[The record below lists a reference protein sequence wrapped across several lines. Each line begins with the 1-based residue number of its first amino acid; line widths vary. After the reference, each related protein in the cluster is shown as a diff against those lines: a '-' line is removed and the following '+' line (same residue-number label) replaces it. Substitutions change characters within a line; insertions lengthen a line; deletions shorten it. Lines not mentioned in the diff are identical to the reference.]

1 MTDNAPRTSSTSTDD
16 WGGPTR
22 PPGPGNSDQ
31 PGDPDGGFIDR
42 LLDRLPYWLTW
53 RETFLGALLGIAALI
68 VLVLAIAF
76 ATTFFDSGSLSGT
89 LAQVDEHRS
98 GDNYDGWVASHDA
111 AERIATYTPGGFRSF
126 FHTLGIVVPRTSP
139 SVLRAELER
148 EHAFAASVLEH
159 RFESADRRNAAHL
172 SWSAFDEETMT
183 PISAASRIHRHL
195 TRGRLGE
202 AVVLARKAR
211 ETFDENRRVLRA
223 HASAALAA
231 QAGSDLEGLGDTLS
245 NFGADATLH
254 DRYLLARI
262 ARFDPDQSQPAIL
275 DELLE
280 TNPDHFDTNIELV
293 ASLIR
298 SGRPKEAQSAGTKI
312 LNGRKEAASPYQIAR
327 LRNTVA
333 DALAEADRTDSA
345 LEHYEKAIAK
355 LPERASVYLPSI
367 DHFLD
372 AGDLARAE
380 EQIETAQRN
389 AHPSPELDL
398 RRARLG
404 FYRGRF
410 DRALALLDRA
420 SSEVELAPLLK
431 ARILIAAEE
440 YEKATNLLGDLSD
453 FHPRSAALDAL
464 EQLAAAGAANE
475 IGESELEAADNLV
488 SEHGDDPVVL
498 RSAAKLRI
506 RASKMGPEGDHLDRA
521 EAYLEK
527 AHELQPQRSL
537 NDYLRCE
544 IYRLRQ
550 DPEEASKYCDRAR
563 ERNDRYLPGMLTAA
577 RLDFLEQ
584 TPTDAALLLARLAG
598 AFDDSWKVTKLRMR
612 SLFETHRP
620 QQAAELL
627 EEWRGRSV
635 SDTPEFQL
643 FEGHAAFFQGD
654 YSGAVDHYR
663 NARDSEEHTDEAR
676 LYYAHTLVRLGNF
689 EEAEKIVRELKE
701 LDDWSGPAWAVFG
714 ELRLRQ
720 DEVLDAIQNLRIGT
734 RHYDREVDSRER
746 IAHLY
751 GQRALAWVAHRD
763 WNDSRVE
770 RYLSRGREYGD
781 PNSPELMFPLGMY
794 YLNVRGNEN
803 DPGRAVELLERTVEI
818 QPKRCEAIR
827 ALHAAYEKTRD
838 YGGIKRM
845 EKRIEDDC
853 GE

>member
-1 MTDNAPRTSSTSTDD
+1 MSDNAPRTSSTPTDD

-22 PPGPGNSDQ
+22 PPGPGNPDQ
-31 PGDPDGGFIDR
+31 PGDPDGSLIDR
-42 LLDRLPYWLTW
+42 LLNRLPYWLTW
-53 RETFLGALLGIAALI
+53 RETFLGALLGIVALI

-98 GDNYDGWVASHDA
+98 GDTYDGWLASHDA
-111 AERIATYTPGGFRSF
+111 AGRIATYTPGGFRSF

-139 SVLRAELER
+139 SSLRAELER

-159 RFESADRRNAAHL
+159 RFESADRRDATHL
-172 SWSAFDEETMT
+172 SWSAFDEEAMT

-202 AVVLARKAR
+202 AVELARKAR
-211 ETFDENRRVLRA
+211 ESFDENRRILRA

-231 QAGSDLEGLGDTLS
+231 QTGSDLDSLADTLS
-245 NFGADATLH
+245 EYGADATLH

-262 ARFDPDQSQPAIL
+262 ARFDPDQSQTAIL

-280 TNPDHFDTNIELV
+280 TAPDHLDANIEKV
-293 ASLIR
+293 ASLVR
-298 SGRPKEAQSAGTKI
+298 SGQPKKAQSTGTKL
-312 LNGRKEAASPYQIAR
+312 LNGAKEAASAYQLAR
-327 LRNTVA
+327 LRNAVA
-333 DALAEADRTDSA
+333 DALTEADRTDSA
-345 LEHYEKAIAK
+345 REHYEKAIAK
-355 LPERASVYLPSI
+355 LPERTSVHLPSI
-367 DHFLD
+367 DHLLD
-372 AGDLARAE
+372 TGDFARAE
-380 EQIETAQRN
+380 ERIETAQRD

-398 RRARLG
+398 RRARLD

-410 DRALALLDRA
+410 DQALARLDRA
-420 SSEVELAPLLK
+420 STEVELAPLLK
-431 ARILIAAEE
+431 ARILIATDEF
-440 YEKATNLLGDLSD
+440 EKAAKLLGDLSD

-464 EQLAAAGAANE
+464 EQLAAAGSSNE
-475 IGESELEAADNLV
+475 IGESELEAADSLV

-506 RASKMGPEGDHLDRA
+506 RASEIGPKGDHLERA
-521 EAYLEK
+521 ESYLEK
-527 AHELQPQRSL
+527 AHELQPQRSM

-544 IYRLRQ
+544 IYRLRE
-550 DPEEASKYCDRAR
+550 DPEEARKYCDRAR

-577 RLDFLEQ
+577 RLEFLEQ
-584 TPTDAALLLARLAG
+584 NPTDAALLLARLAG
-598 AFDDSWKVTKLRMR
+598 AFDDSWKVAKLRMR
-612 SLFETHRP
+612 SLFQSHRP
-620 QQAAELL
+620 QQATELL
-627 EEWRGRSV
+627 EEWRGRAV
-635 SDTPEFQL
+635 AETPEFQL
-643 FEGHAAFFQGD
+643 FEGHAAFFRGD

-663 NARDSEEHTDEAR
+663 NARESEEHADEAR

-701 LDDWSGPAWAVFG
+701 LDRWSGPAWTVFG

-720 DEVLDAIQNLRIGT
+720 DEILDAIQNLRIGT
-734 RHYDREVDSRER
+734 RHYDREVDSPGR

-770 RYLSRGREYGD
+770 RYLDRGREYGD

-818 QPKRCEAIR
+818 QPQRCEAIR
-827 ALHAAYEKTRD
+827 ALHAAYEETRN

-853 GE
+853 EE